1 MTKKNH
7 FTVKIIGL
15 LCLAICG
22 TGLLYALLPLSPASK
37 PNNTPQ
43 EARAETPQAKQTSS
57 HAVDKVDQVPEA
69 NLSADPLDSGISI
82 EHLLVLVVFV
92 YFFYKYGG
100 PIALELFYKVRFE

>member
-1 MTKKNH
+1 MTNKNH

-22 TGLLYALLPLSPASK
+22 TGLLYGLLSPSPASK

-43 EARAETPQAKQTSS
+43 GTRAEAPQANKTPSS
-57 HAVDKVDQVPEA
+57 AGDKVDQVPEA
-69 NLSADPLDSGISI
+69 NLSARPLESGISI

-92 YFFYKYGG
+92 YFFCKYGQI
-100 PIALELFYKVRFE
+100 PIELFYKVRFQ